1 MKRIGL
7 LCLPLLV
14 VVAFGCGGQQGA
26 GSDPAPTQ
34 HVLAS
39 GMEVVMPGKTS
50 TIEVEGVDRPGK
62 LTAALYWPSSEARV
76 SAYFE
81 NGSPEHQGWART
93 RGPLKSTVE
102 VTDADLKSGSGW
114 RLNMENGSCCQLVT
128 VRYSVK
134 FEPY

>member
-1 MKRIGL
+1 MKRISL
-7 LCLPLLV
+7 LFVPLLV
-14 VVAFGCGGQQGA
+14 VVAIGCGEQQRA

-34 HVLAS
+34 EVLAS

-50 TIEVEGVDRPGK
+50 TIELEGIDRPGK

-76 SAYFE
+76 AAYFQ
-81 NGSPEHQGWART
+81 NGSPEHHGWART
-93 RGPLKSTVE
+93 RGPLRSTVE
-102 VTDADLKSGSGW
+102 VTDADLANGSGW
-114 RLNMENGSCCQLVT
+114 RLNMENSSCCQLVT